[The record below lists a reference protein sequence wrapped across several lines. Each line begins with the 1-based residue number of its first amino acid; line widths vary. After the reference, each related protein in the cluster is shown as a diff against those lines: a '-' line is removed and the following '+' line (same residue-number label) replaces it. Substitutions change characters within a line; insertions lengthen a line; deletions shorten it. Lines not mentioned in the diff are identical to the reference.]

1 MNSSIQNQPF
11 TGAYSIKV
19 NLAGYKQGDRVYLPD
34 TPVLQDKF
42 ITAISVFGV
51 LNSGSDTIQ
60 DPDGD
65 IISSVNFDNLY
76 LTLTDKGTNEYL
88 SKVPLTYFVYGNRQI
103 DINRYVFLPNCY
115 LTVGNSSAA
124 QNCVL
129 LTFFY
134 RNPSKQVVYP
144 ETNGNIQSL
153 EVPVFISDYNRFY
166 LPDNRIL
173 ADKKIRNI
181 YSTGQETFGE
191 DNALTPNGTPVVKS
205 SNAFLTAIYQNEIV
219 LYRLPVYY
227 LAQWYTIFELIMDN
241 IQIDLPTSYI
251 ELSKNISSTVGD
263 KCVYLNFEYDED

>member
-1 MNSSIQNQPF
+1 MNNSIQNQPF

-19 NLAGYKQGDRVYLPD
+19 NLAGYKQGERVYLPD

-51 LNSGSDTIQ
+51 LNSGSDPIQ

-65 IISSVNFDNLY
+65 IISPVDFNNLY

-103 DINRYVFLPNCY
+103 DINRYIFLPNCY

-134 RNPSKQVVYP
+134 RNPSKQEVYP
-144 ETNGNIQSL
+144 ETNRNIQSV
-153 EVPVFISDYNRFY
+153 EVPVFTSDYNRFY

-173 ADKKIRNI
+173 SGKKIKNI
-181 YSTGQETFGE
+181 YSTGQEVFGS
-191 DNALTPNGTPVVKS
+191 DNALSPNGTPIIIS
-205 SNAFLTAIYQNEIV
+205 TNAFFTSIFRNEIV
-219 LYRLPVYY
+219 LYRIPVYY

-241 IQIDLPTSYI
+241 IQIDLPSSYI
-251 ELSKNISSTVGD
+251 ELSKNISSTVGN
-263 KCVYLNFEYDED
+263 KCVYLNFEYDEN